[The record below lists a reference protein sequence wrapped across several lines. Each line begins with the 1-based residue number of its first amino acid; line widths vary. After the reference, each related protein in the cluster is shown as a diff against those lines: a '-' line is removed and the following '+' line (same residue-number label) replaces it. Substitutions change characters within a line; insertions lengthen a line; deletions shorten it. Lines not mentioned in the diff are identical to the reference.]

1 MSFVIEPFG
10 ESALRIEVPATSDR
24 RALLDALV
32 TIPGVLDAHASES
45 HVCVRFEGTPPSL
58 DDLASRVERAARRE
72 PREHV
77 IEVIYDGEDLDEVA
91 SLSGL
96 DRDEV
101 IARHARAAY
110 DVSFVGFLPGFGYL
124 RGLDPAL
131 AGIPRCA
138 SPRPR
143 VPAGAVAIAG
153 GFTGVYPWSSPGGW
167 RLLGHAPRFEPLEG
181 DHVRLAIGDR
191 VRFERVG

>member
-1 MSFVIEPFG
+1 MRIEPLG
-10 ESALRIEVPATSDR
+10 ERAVRIEVPAALDR
-24 RALLDALV
+24 RAMLDALV
-32 TIPGVLDAHASES
+32 SMPGVLDAHASES
-45 HVCVRFEGTPPSL
+45 HVCVLFEGAPPEL
-58 DDLASRVERAARRE
+58 DDLASRIAHVAPRTT
-72 PREHV
+72 REHV
-77 IEVIYDGEDLDEVA
+77 IDVIYDGEDLEEIA
-91 SLSGL
+91 SLARL

-101 IARHARAAY
+101 IERHARVVY
-110 DVSFVGFLPGFGYL
+110 EVSFVGFLPGFAYL

-131 AGIPRCA
+131 AAIPRRD

-143 VPAGAVAIAG
+143 VPAGALALAG

-167 RLLGHAPRFEPLEG
+167 RLVGRAPCFAPLDG